1 MIWPFGAEHW
11 CNLEGAY
18 IHIVSDMSH
27 LAGEDYETSI
37 CSLGVIG
44 TRYVRTGESLPSEIT
59 LAVGESWSFSL
70 EHIHSEIDIG
80 TQLQIAVREA
90 SNSNLIII
98 NERESATDISI
109 DTEGFTSDQSFTV

>member
-1 MIWPFGAEHW
+1 MLWPFGAEHW

-27 LAGEDYETSI
+27 LAGSDYETSI

-59 LAVGESWSFSL
+59 LVVGESWSFSL
-70 EHIHSEIDIG
+70 EHIYSEIAIG
-80 TQLQIAVREA
+80 TTLKIAVREHG
-90 SNSNLIII
+90 SNLISIS
-98 NERESATDISI
+98 ERESATDLAI
-109 DTEGFTSDQSFTV
+109 DTAGFSPS

>member
-44 TRYVRTGESLPSEIT
+44 TRYVRDGESLPSEIT
-59 LAVGESWSFSL
+59 LVVGDSWSFSL
-70 EHIHSEIDIG
+70 EHIYSEITIG
-80 TQLQIAVREA
+80 TTLQIAVREK
-90 SNSNLIII
+90 NGSNLISL
-98 NERESATDISI
+98 NERESATDLSI
-109 DTEGFTSDQSFTV
+109 DTAGSSPN